1 MYYFTDRITTDIMMA
16 GSEIRHTYLGAFN
29 PSQNICDWVEG
40 TLEEVMIKAPK
51 VCVTNFMNLKSSV
64 QK

>member
-51 VCVTNFMNLKSSV
+51 V
-64 QK
+64 

>member
-1 MYYFTDRITTDIMMA
+1 MA